1 MLLIFCNVVYACP
14 LQGKRVVDSQGNTLI
29 SDTFYEN
36 SLLLADNKRLQQRL
50 KAMQETINILTERNA
65 QLKLEKQTHEWSKDE
80 NSDVTVSTMVLGYLS
95 EIERLQAKVIET
107 EEMCQQLKKQSL
119 GTTARATKSTYDG
132 K

>member
-1 MLLIFCNVVYACP
+1 M
-14 LQGKRVVDSQGNTLI
+14 VDSQGNTLI

-36 SLLLADNKRLQQRL
+36 SLLMADNKRLQQRL
-50 KAMQETINILTERNA
+50 KSMQETINILTEKNA

-80 NSDVTVSTMVLGYLS
+80 SSDLTVSTLALGYLS

-107 EEMCQQLKKQSL
+107 EDMCQQLKKQSL
-119 GTTARATKSTYDG
+119 GTSARGTKATFEG

>member
-1 MLLIFCNVVYACP
+1 MLLIFCSVLYAHP

-65 QLKLEKQTHEWSKDE
+65 QLKLKEQTHEWSKDE

-95 EIERLQAKVIET
+95 EIERLQAKVIES

-119 GTTARATKSTYDG
+119 GTTARVSKSTYDG

>member
-1 MLLIFCNVVYACP
+1 MLLIFCSVLYAFP

-65 QLKLEKQTHEWSKDE
+65 QLKLEEQTHEWSKDE

-107 EEMCQQLKKQSL
+107 EEMCEQLKKQSL
-119 GTTARATKSTYDG
+119 GTTARVSKSTYDG

>member
-1 MLLIFCNVVYACP
+1 MLWIFCSVLYAFP

-65 QLKLEKQTHEWSKDE
+65 QLKLEEQTHEWSKDE

-107 EEMCQQLKKQSL
+107 EEMCEQLKKQSL
-119 GTTARATKSTYDG
+119 GITARVSKSTYDG